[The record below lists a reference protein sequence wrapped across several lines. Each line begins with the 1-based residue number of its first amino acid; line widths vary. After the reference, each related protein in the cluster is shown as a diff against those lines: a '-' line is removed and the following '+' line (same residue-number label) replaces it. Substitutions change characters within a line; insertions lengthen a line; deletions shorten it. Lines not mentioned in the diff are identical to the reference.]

1 MVASPLNLK
10 NLLSGLGFPPELE
23 LIGRAAPSALTI
35 QVPIRLGMGAE
46 VAEDLCPATDTAETS
61 MPTDTTAKETENR
74 GDFILSVFNF
84 SVYTGLSF
92 LP

>member
-1 MVASPLNLK
+1 
-10 NLLSGLGFPPELE
+10 
-23 LIGRAAPSALTI
+23 
-35 QVPIRLGMGAE
+35 MGAE